1 MYPTG
6 WSLSV
11 VSLSEAIGKIKDKF
25 TLLICLGNSGNF
37 LFDRIEKD
45 RVDIPQSWVFMILIS
60 VAAPLSSLVLPA

>member
-1 MYPTG
+1 VYPTG

-45 RVDIPQSWVFMILIS
+45 RVDIPQS
-60 VAAPLSSLVLPA
+60 